1 MNAVNAVYD
10 IPMRNIE
17 VYSEAD
23 VLCGRGGAAQK
34 HVGNKTYRALVNL
47 NKQLYASCRTTE
59 KIKISRSIVAAIRE
73 QKGRFLEKQ
82 DGSELFYD
90 IGDKKAVEK
99 TSQALREGQPKL
111 KKKLA
116 KSDGDT
122 PTTQA
127 SAERGVAVGIAAV
140 VGIAVAQYHP
150 PPVITKPAPLD
161 NFPPQELRMDDYN
174 QMNLRTDPN
183 HAQPPPPVEHHW
195 VPTEAV
201 AVGPVSRPLLPPG
214 GESQMSVMSDI
225 SGLDGTMMAVQRAYS
240 QDGSFRDQL
249 QHISVPDHPFPSS
262 FDYDDDDDDSDD
274 VEMNPLPPRAMVEV
288 RMDSFRRAML
298 GIASPQNSTMSLM
311 STNSHYEPPA
321 SAMEEAQSNP
331 IDVNVGQQPQDI
343 VAPVRPPADSAAGDV
358 PFRGRARDAID
369 DLLSVGGLSKLSLM
383 SGISDRSLDTGFIGG
398 VPARE
403 ALIQGIS
410 ETTLDSA
417 FSRNSSR
424 FLSAQSNRALS
435 TRSAA
440 MSDLG
445 MMAERDNEDD
455 EDYSDVFVTGGAKVE
470 L

>member
-1 MNAVNAVYD
+1 MYAVNAVYD
-10 IPMRNIE
+10 MPMRNVE

-116 KSDGDT
+116 KSDGVT
-122 PTTQA
+122 PTTKA
-127 SAERGVAVGIAAV
+127 SP
-140 VGIAVAQYHP
+140 QYHP

-174 QMNLRTDPN
+174 QMNLRTNPN

-214 GESQMSVMSDI
+214 GESQISVMSDI
-225 SGLDGTMMAVQRAYS
+225 SGLDGNMMALQQAYS

-274 VEMNPLPPRAMVEV
+274 VEMNPPPPRAMVEV

-343 VAPVRPPADSAAGDV
+343 VAPVRPPADSAAEDV

-383 SGISDRSLDTGFIGG
+383 SGISDRSLDTGLIGG

-424 FLSAQSNRALS
+424 FLSAHSNRALS

-455 EDYSDVFVTGGAKVE
+455 EDYSDVFVTDGAKVE